1 MKKLTGLLLSLIL
14 LTGCA
19 KISMRTADSVKPQK
33 PEPIITAKSTQ
44 TETPTEHVHEA
55 IKQDETQETTY
66 ILNINTKK
74 FHYPTCT
81 GAKQIKDK
89 NKREFIGSR
98 DELITQGYESCKM
111 CKP

>member
-1 MKKLTGLLLSLIL
+1 MKKLTGLIITLIL

-19 KISMRTADSVKPQK
+19 KISIQTADSVKPQK
-33 PEPIITAKSTQ
+33 PEPIITAEPAQ
-44 TETPTEHVHEA
+44 TETPTENVHEEA
-55 IKQDETQETTY
+55 KQDETQETTY

-89 NKREFIGSR
+89 NKRELTGSR
-98 DELITQGYESCKM
+98 DELISQGYEPCKM

>member
-1 MKKLTGLLLSLIL
+1 MKKLTALLLSLIL

-19 KISMRTADSVKPQK
+19 KISIQTADSTASQK
-33 PEPIITAKSTQ
+33 PEPIITAEPTQ
-44 TETPTEHVHEA
+44 METPTEHVHEA

-89 NKREFIGSR
+89 NKRELTGSR
-98 DELITQGYESCKM
+98 DELISQGYEPCKM
-111 CKP
+111 RKP